1 MTKYTLYIGLNDK
14 DTKRQEVQTLEAF
27 KVSANIFKALTGGA
41 TISEAQGIYTH
52 DNGDIVIEKTLRCE
66 VYGATLEAIT
76 QAADQLKTALNQESI
91 LIETAIAKYI
101 RNNYYLGDTRTFL
114 ENTLVV
120 NDNITEDGGEAV
132 YYFITNDLYDFLT
145 N

>member
-14 DTKRQEVQTLEAF
+14 DTKKQEIQTLEAF

-66 VYGATLEAIT
+66 VYGATLESII
-76 QAADQLKTALNQESI
+76 QVADQLKTALNQESI
-91 LIETAIAKYI
+91 LIETADI
-101 RNNYYLGDTRTFL
+101 
-114 ENTLVV
+114 NTK
-120 NDNITEDGGEAV
+120 
-132 YYFITNDLYDFLT
+132 FI
-145 N
+145 

>member
-76 QAADQLKTALNQESI
+76 QAADQLKNSTKPRINFNRDRRHQHQIHLTKSTPSRA
-91 LIETAIAKYI
+91 AYP
-101 RNNYYLGDTRTFL
+101 G
-114 ENTLVV
+114 TLK
-120 NDNITEDGGEAV
+120 
-132 YYFITNDLYDFLT
+132 
-145 N
+145 